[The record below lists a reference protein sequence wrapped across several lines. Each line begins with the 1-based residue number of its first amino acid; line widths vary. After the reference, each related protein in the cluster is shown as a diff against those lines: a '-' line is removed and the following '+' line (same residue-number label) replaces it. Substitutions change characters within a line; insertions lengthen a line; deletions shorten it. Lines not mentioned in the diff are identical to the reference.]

1 MAKRCITPEPTEDP
15 VVKRASTES
24 EELDR
29 LEQNALDDDEPEEG
43 FSDVPIRDKDSWH
56 VWLPAANVSVQK

>member
-43 FSDVPIRDKDSWH
+43 FSDVPIRDKDS
-56 VWLPAANVSVQK
+56 